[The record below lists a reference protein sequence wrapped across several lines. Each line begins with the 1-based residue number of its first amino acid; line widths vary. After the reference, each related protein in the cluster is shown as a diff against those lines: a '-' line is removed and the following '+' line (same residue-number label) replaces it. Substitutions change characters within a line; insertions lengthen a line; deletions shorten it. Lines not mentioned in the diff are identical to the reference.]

1 MCQVFLLWHIMA
13 SSSFYLSAR
22 QRADIASRSRHVW
35 WRLEIPTWLLIVSV
49 YGGWFATVF
58 YWHQLGPWLG
68 TPLLVWF
75 TTWYMSLQHELIHG
89 HPTRKPWLNQLFGTL
104 PLAVWYPYGLY
115 RDTHLQHHRNEHL
128 TLPGDDPEGYY
139 FSRASWENLSPA
151 MKAVVRLRNTLPGR
165 MLLGPL
171 SDIVSTLTGALLA
184 VLRGEWRPVT
194 MWLVHGAMLAVLLG
208 WMAQRGLSPLYFV
221 LAVSYPALSLTK
233 VRSFFEH
240 RAEHAPQARSTL
252 NEAGFVWR
260 LLFLNLNYHLV
271 HHDLPGVP
279 WFALRQ
285 VYFSDREAY
294 KARSEGFVVK
304 GYRQW
309 FRDHTRSP
317 VKVESH
323 PFAPDAIAAQPQRSD
338 YDYQQETL

>member
-1 MCQVFLLWHIMA
+1 MA

-89 HPTRKPWLNQLFGTL
+89 HPTRKPWLNQLIGTL

-128 TLPGDDPEGYY
+128 TLPGDDPEAYY
-139 FSRASWENLSPA
+139 FSRASWESLSPA
-151 MKAVVRLRNTLPGR
+151 MKGVVRLRNTLPGR
-165 MLLGPL
+165 MLIGPL
-171 SDIVSTLTGALLA
+171 LDIVSTLTGALIA
-184 VLRGEWRPVT
+184 VLRGEWRTVG
-194 MWLVHGAMLAVLLG
+194 MWLIHGALLVVVFSG
-208 WMAQRGLSPLYFV
+208 MAQRGLSPLYFIF
-221 LAVSYPALSLTK
+221 AVSYPALSLTK

-252 NEAGFVWR
+252 NEAGFLWR

-279 WFALRQ
+279 WYALRQ
-285 VYFSDREAY
+285 IYVADREAY
-294 KARSEGFVVK
+294 IQRSGGFVVH

-309 FRDHTRSP
+309 FRDHTQTP
-317 VKVESH
+317 VDVEAH
-323 PFAPDAIAAQPQRSD
+323 PFAAGKSPAQSVPGD
-338 YDYQQETL
+338 YDYQQDTP

>member
-1 MCQVFLLWHIMA
+1 MA

-89 HPTRKPWLNQLFGTL
+89 HPTRKPWLNQLIGTL

-128 TLPGDDPEGYY
+128 TLPGDDPEAYY
-139 FSRASWENLSPA
+139 FSRASWESLSPA

-165 MLLGPL
+165 MLIGPL
-171 SDIVSTLTGALLA
+171 LDIVSTLTGALIA
-184 VLRGEWRPVT
+184 VLRGEWRT
-194 MWLVHGAMLAVLLG
+194 GGMWLIHGALLVVMFSG
-208 WMAQRGLSPLYFV
+208 MAQRGLSPLYFIF
-221 LAVSYPALSLTK
+221 AVSYPALSLTK

-252 NEAGFVWR
+252 NEAGFLWR

-279 WFALRQ
+279 WYALRQ
-285 VYFSDREAY
+285 IYVSDREAY
-294 KARSEGFVVK
+294 IQRSGGFVVH

-309 FRDHTRSP
+309 FRDHTQTP
-317 VKVESH
+317 VDVEAH
-323 PFAPDAIAAQPQRSD
+323 PFAAGKSPAQSVPGD
-338 YDYQQETL
+338 YDYQQDTP

>member
-1 MCQVFLLWHIMA
+1 MA

-89 HPTRKPWLNQLFGTL
+89 HPTRKPWLNQLIGTL

-128 TLPGDDPEGYY
+128 TLPGDDPEAYY
-139 FSRASWENLSPA
+139 FSRASWETLSPA

-165 MLLGPL
+165 MLIGPL
-171 SDIVSTLTGALLA
+171 LDIVSTLTGALIA
-184 VLRGEWRPVT
+184 VLRGEWRTVG
-194 MWLVHGAMLAVLLG
+194 MWLIHGALLVVVFSG
-208 WMAQRGLSPLYFV
+208 MAQRGLSPLYFIF
-221 LAVSYPALSLTK
+221 AVSYPALSLTK

-252 NEAGFVWR
+252 NEAGFLWR

-279 WFALRQ
+279 WYALRQ
-285 VYFSDREAY
+285 IYVADREAY
-294 KARSEGFVVK
+294 IQRSGGFVVH

-309 FRDHTRSP
+309 FRDHTQTP
-317 VKVESH
+317 VDVEAH
-323 PFAPDAIAAQPQRSD
+323 PFAAGKSPAQSVPGD
-338 YDYQQETL
+338 YDYQQDTP

>member
-1 MCQVFLLWHIMA
+1 MT

-22 QRADIASRSRHVW
+22 QRAEITLRSRHYW

-49 YGGWFATVF
+49 YSGWFASVF
-58 YWHQLGPWLG
+58 FWHGLGPWLG
-68 TPLLVWF
+68 TPLLIWF

-89 HPTRKPWLNQLFGTL
+89 HPTRKPWLNQLFGML

-128 TLPGDDPEGYY
+128 TLPGDDPEAYY
-139 FSRASWENLSPA
+139 FSRTTWENLSPA
-151 MKAVVRLRNTLPGR
+151 MKTVVRLRNTLPGR
-165 MLLGPL
+165 MFIGPL
-171 SDIVSTLTGALLA
+171 SDIVSALTGALMA
-184 VLRGEWRPVT
+184 VLRGEWRTVS
-194 MWLVHGAMLAVLLG
+194 MWLMHGVLLVALFSV
-208 WMAQRGLSPLYFV
+208 MAQRGLSPLYFI

-240 RAEHAPQARSTL
+240 RAEHLPQARSTL

-279 WFALRQ
+279 WYALRQ
-285 VYFSDREAY
+285 VYVADREAY
-294 KARSEGFVVK
+294 IQRSEGFVVH

-309 FRDHTRSP
+309 FRDHTQIP
-317 VKVESH
+317 VDVEAH
-323 PFAPDAIAAQPQRSD
+323 PFAAGKSPAQPVLSD
-338 YDYQQETL
+338 YDYQQDNP

>member
-1 MCQVFLLWHIMA
+1 MA

-89 HPTRKPWLNQLFGTL
+89 HPTRKPWLNQLIGTL

-128 TLPGDDPEGYY
+128 TLPGDDPEAYY
-139 FSRASWENLSPA
+139 FSRASWESLSPA

-165 MLLGPL
+165 MLIGPL
-171 SDIVSTLTGALLA
+171 LDIVSTLTGALIA
-184 VLRGEWRPVT
+184 VLRGEWRTVG
-194 MWLVHGAMLAVLLG
+194 MWLIHGALLVVVFSG
-208 WMAQRGLSPLYFV
+208 MAQRGLSPLYFIF
-221 LAVSYPALSLTK
+221 AVSYPALSLTK

-252 NEAGFVWR
+252 NEAGFLWR

-279 WFALRQ
+279 WYALRQ
-285 VYFSDREAY
+285 IYVSDREAY
-294 KARSEGFVVK
+294 IQRSGGFVVH

-309 FRDHTRSP
+309 FRDHTQTP
-317 VKVESH
+317 VDVEAH
-323 PFAPDAIAAQPQRSD
+323 PFAAGKSPAQSVPGD
-338 YDYQQETL
+338 YDYQQDTP

>member
-1 MCQVFLLWHIMA
+1 MA

-22 QRADIASRSRHVW
+22 QRAEITLRSRHAW
-35 WRLEIPTWLLIVSV
+35 WRLEVPTWLLIVAV
-49 YGGWFATVF
+49 YSGWFAGVF
-58 YWHQLGPWLG
+58 FWRDLGPWLG
-68 TPLLVWF
+68 TPWLIWF
-75 TTWYMSLQHELIHG
+75 TAWYMSLQHELIHG

-104 PLAVWYPYGLY
+104 PLAVWFPYGLY

-128 TLPGDDPEGYY
+128 TLPGDDPEAYY
-139 FSRASWENLSPA
+139 FSRARWGELSPA

-165 MLLGPL
+165 MLIGPL
-171 SDIVSTLTGALLA
+171 LDIVSTLNGALMA
-184 VLRGEWRPVT
+184 VLRGEWRTVS
-194 MWLVHGAMLAVLLG
+194 MWLIQGLLLMLLFS

-240 RAEHAPQARSTL
+240 RAEHSPQARSTL

-279 WFALRQ
+279 WYALRQ
-285 VYFSDREAY
+285 VYVADREAY
-294 KARSEGFVVK
+294 IHRSEGFVVH

-309 FRDHTRSP
+309 FRDHTRTP
-317 VKVESH
+317 VEVEAH
-323 PFAPDAIAAQPQRSD
+323 PFAAGKSPAQSGRSD
-338 YDYQQETL
+338 YDYQQEIP